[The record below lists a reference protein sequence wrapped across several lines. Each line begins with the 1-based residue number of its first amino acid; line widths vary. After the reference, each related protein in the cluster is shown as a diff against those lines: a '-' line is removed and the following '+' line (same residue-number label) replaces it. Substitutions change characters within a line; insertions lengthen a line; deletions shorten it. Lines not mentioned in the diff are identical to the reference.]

1 MPKPKPTEIIRHEL
15 VLGRKEMELVENAL
29 VYPSLVGSV
38 KDLLPYVKD
47 ATTAIA
53 LVEGVATFVEL
64 LGYKTP
70 IPTPVDLA
78 RWYDENGKDWL
89 EEKGADIDYAA
100 LVTGGAGLSAVSPL
114 GGLIYTL
121 FNLGDLLGPLNIP
134 DIDLS
139 AGESGFGGGMV

>member
-15 VLGRKEMELVENAL
+15 VLGRKEMELLENAL
-29 VYPSLVGSV
+29 VYPSVVASI

-53 LVEGVATFVEL
+53 LVEGVATMLEM
-64 LGYKTP
+64 LGIKTP

-78 RWYDENGKDWL
+78 RWY
-89 EEKGADIDYAA
+89 EETGAERVEEALDYVPLA
-100 LVTGGAGLSAVSPL
+100 TGAGISAVSPL
-114 GGLIYTL
+114 GGLIYTIL
-121 FNLGDLLGPLNIP
+121 NFGDIVAPLDVDVP

-139 AGESGFGGGMV
+139 DLQGVNI